1 MIVVK
6 LNYWESFTPRKVW
19 HSADRI
25 NERDRKTDKIVM
37 KNRKSGFTLLE
48 LLIVVAIL
56 AVLVA
61 LAMPF
66 FQDYLAQSRLTAA
79 RADLTSY
86 QKALASYDQ
95 LENTMFGYTGS
106 ASFTQLIGKYV
117 QDFRAF
123 ATQTAPLD
131 PWGNPYQVHAA
142 SGTVLSVGPNGSIET
157 QNRDPLG
164 DDLVT
169 TWKPEFFVSDVKKIG
184 DNKAD
189 LTFTRKVKS
198 VSAANVVSAT
208 FTGGPAASTEYLRIS
223 DTVYRFTFAANLPA
237 TDTFSIEV
245 DDAAIVA
252 QDGKALLDA
261 DLQPDGLSQATNAT
275 FTPIL

>member
-1 MIVVK
+1 MH
-6 LNYWESFTPRKVW
+6 R
-19 HSADRI
+19 AGRI
-25 NERDRKTDKIVM
+25 NERDRKTDKIAM

-131 PWGNPYQVHAA
+131 PWGNPYQVYAA
-142 SGTVLSVGPNGSIET
+142 SGTVLSVGPNGNLET

-169 TWKPEFFVSDVKKIG
+169 TWKPEFFVSGVKKIG

-198 VSAANVVSAT
+198 ISGVGVVNVT
-208 FTGGPAASTEYLRIS
+208 DGTGGVSTEYLKIS
-223 DTVYRFTFAANLPA
+223 DTVYRFTF
-237 TDTFSIEV
+237 TDELASGTTPFSITV
-245 DDAAIVA
+245 DDGEIIA
-252 QDGKALLDA
+252 QDGKELLAA
-261 DLQPDGLSQATNAT
+261 DKQPDGISAATNAT